1 MKKITTNLPGI
12 NNDDVIPS
20 RPKMVKQG
28 GCAIFPLIIILILIC
43 ALFSCTRKVHTE
55 KTQASSSDTQVVNS
69 DSIIAVNKT
78 LSEAYEELLKTT
90 NSTGVV
96 FESIPCDTAKIAGS
110 VPKPINKITVS
121 PDGTKTFEGNIKSY
135 KDDATKL
142 QSRIFSLEE
151 TNDSLRR
158 VTKKDTSHH
167 EQSSVVV
174 VRNVKTTSIP
184 IWMWVILIAA
194 GLLWINERF
203 NIVKIPFIT
212 KKQII

>member
-12 NNDDVIPS
+12 NKDDVIPS

-28 GCAIFPLIIILILIC
+28 GCAIFPVIIILILIC

-55 KTQASSSDTQVVNS
+55 KTQTSSSDTQMRYI
-69 DSIIAVNKT
+69 DSINQVNRT

-96 FESIPCDTAKIAGS
+96 FESQPCNT
-110 VPKPINKITVS
+110 ITKVVNRIIVA

-142 QSRIFSLEE
+142 QSKIFSQQE
-151 TNDSLRR
+151 TIDSLMR

-167 EQSSVVV
+167 EQSAVVV
-174 VRNVKTTSIP
+174 VRNVKTTFIP
-184 IWMWVILIAA
+184 IWMWVILIVA
-194 GLLWINERF
+194 GFLWLNERF
-203 NIVKIPFIT
+203 RFINIPFLT
-212 KKQII
+212 RKQ